1 MKAAIYNNYGPPE
14 VVHITNVPKPQPK
27 HNQVLVKVHASTVNR
42 TDCGFRSA
50 EYSIIRLFHGLITPR
65 HKTLGNEFAG
75 VVEAIGNGV
84 TKFKVGD
91 KVFGYNDLTFGG
103 HAEYI
108 AVKETDAIAT
118 MPGNYTFEQAA
129 PLTEGSHYALCDIRA
144 ANVSEGQN
152 VLVYGASG
160 AIGSAAV
167 QLLLHFGARVTA
179 VCGTPNIEMAKSLGA
194 HTVID
199 YMQADF
205 TQCGQTFDFIFDAV
219 GKSSFGQCK
228 PLLKPK
234 GIYISTELGKH
245 AENIYLALL
254 TPLKGG
260 KRLLFPLPT
269 ITQND
274 VQFIK
279 ELAEKKIFMP
289 VIDRR
294 YPLSEIVEAYRYVET
309 RQKVGNV
316 VIDVM
321 NNHLSNID

>member
-1 MKAAIYNNYGPPE
+1 MKAAIYNKYGPPE
-14 VVHITNVPKPQPK
+14 VVHVADIPKPQPK
-27 HNQVLVKVHASTVNR
+27 PDQVLVKVHASTVNR

-50 EYSIIRLFHGLITPR
+50 EYFIVRFFSGLLTPR
-65 HKTLGNEFAG
+65 NKTLGNEFAG
-75 VVEAIGNGV
+75 VVEAIGNDV
-84 TKFKVGD
+84 TSFKVGD
-91 KVFGYNDLTFGG
+91 RVFGYNDITFGC
-103 HAEYI
+103 HAEYM
-108 AVKETDAIAT
+108 VMKETGAIAT
-118 MPGNYTFEQAA
+118 MPPNYTFGQAA

-144 ANVSEGQN
+144 AKVTPGQN

-179 VCGTPNIEMAKSLGA
+179 VCGTPNIDMVKSLGT

-199 YMQADF
+199 YMQDNF

-254 TPLKGG
+254 TPLTGG
-260 KRLLFPLPT
+260 KRLMFPLPT

-274 VQFIK
+274 VLFIK
-279 ELAEKKIFMP
+279 ELAEKNIFTP
-289 VIDRR
+289 VIDRQ

-316 VIDVM
+316 VITVQ
-321 NNHLSNID
+321 